1 MKVAVTIFRNGISPR
16 VDITDSL
23 LICDIENS
31 RITKQETCSL
41 SFKQPAE
48 MVSFLQEKDIGKII
62 CGGCPQFYLRTL
74 NFYGFDVSHGLSGN
88 PDHIVK
94 SLIDGTLNDIPQSKS
109 CGRNRSRRRES
120 CRGKHGKK
128 FVTEVKNAER

>member
-16 VDITDSL
+16 VDVTDSL
-23 LICDIENS
+23 LIYDIENS
-31 RITKQETCSL
+31 TIKKQETCNL

-48 MVSFLQEKDIGKII
+48 LVSFLQEKDISKII

-74 NFYGFDVSHGLSGN
+74 NFYGFDVTHGISGN

-94 SLIDGTLNDIPQSKS
+94 SLIDDTSNTIPADKS
-109 CGRNRSRRRES
+109 CGRNRRGRRQG
-120 CRGKHGKK
+120 CRGKH
-128 FVTEVKNAER
+128 EKNF